1 MSKELNMDAVIAWLY
16 VMEAWDTCLESHM
29 DGAYVR
35 LIYDLINSYP
45 DEWDAVLAVR
55 DANRLMSNRILQVDT
70 RGYVC

>member
-16 VMEAWDTCLESHM
+16 VMEAWDTCFESHM

-55 DANRLMSNRILQVDT
+55 DANRLMGVKHE
-70 RGYVC
+70 

>member
-16 VMEAWDTCLESHM
+16 VMETLDTCIESRIN
-29 DGAYVR
+29 GAFVQ
-35 LIYDLINSYP
+35 LLVDLRNSYP

-55 DANRLMSNRILQVDT
+55 DAHRLMSTRILQVDT